1 MQAAIDEHERILE
14 TLRGDD
20 RDAFCAAVNDHLQ
33 WSIALAAGVA
43 LSEPRAGSAGRRASS
58 VWGTAVSVY
67 FLAIFH
73 RSSLGVAGLAAAER
87 FHITASQLS
96 TFTVLQLLV
105 YAAMQIPV
113 GVLLDRFGPQRL
125 LVTGAVFMTAGAA
138 RLRLHRDVRRRAG
151 RAGLRRHGRRD
162 GVHQRAAAD
171 RLVVPADAQPDGHGV
186 HRDDRA
192 VRRPRRGHPAVPG
205 AGAYGW
211 TTTFVASASV
221 GVLLGLL
228 TVLLVRDVP
237 PGAPSGA
244 VGQGRAD
251 RRARPA
257 GWRGGTRAPG
267 SGCWSHFT
275 TQFAANVMGL
285 LWGFPFFVHAEHR
298 LGRPRPAALLS
309 LLVGVFI
316 VGGPV
321 IGGYITRH
329 PWRRSTIVLSIVGAM
344 ALTWTV
350 VLLLPGDAPLWLL
363 CLLVVTTGLGGPGS
377 MIGFDLARTFAPAR
391 GSGRPAGSSTSAGSR
406 PRCSRC
412 SASAWCSTRPRR
424 GLDRLRRRGAYKWAM
439 CVQYVFWVGGGI
451 QVWRYRYRARAH
463 LADTQPE
470 TFRDMSGLEE
480 YVRPFPR
487 RGTARPGRR

>member
-1 MQAAIDEHERILE
+1 
-14 TLRGDD
+14 
-20 RDAFCAAVNDHLQ
+20 
-33 WSIALAAGVA
+33 
-43 LSEPRAGSAGRRASS
+43 LSGTVRLGGRRAVV
-58 VWGTAVSVY
+58 VWGTGVAVY

-73 RSSLGVAGLAAAER
+73 RSSLGVAGLVAAER

-125 LVTGAVFMTAGAA
+125 LIAGAVVMTAAQLGFAYTGTYAGALVA
-138 RLRLHRDVRRRAG
+138 RVFVGMGDAMVFISVLRLIASWFPPMRSPLVTAFTAMIGQSGALVAAIPLSRA
-151 RAGLRRHGRRD
+151 LST
-162 GVHQRAAAD
+162 
-171 RLVVPADAQPDGHGV
+171 
-186 HRDDRA
+186 
-192 VRRPRRGHPAVPG
+192 
-205 AGAYGW
+205 YGW

-221 GVLLGLL
+221 GILLGLL

-237 PGAPSGA
+237 PGAPSA
-244 VGQGRAD
+244 RSTKDARTVGRDLRLAWQD
-251 RRARPA
+251 P
-257 GWRGGTRAPG
+257 GTRLG
-267 SGCWSHFT
+267 LWSHFT

-298 LGRPRPAALLS
+298 SESEAAGLLS

-344 ALTWTV
+344 MLTWTV
-350 VLLLPGDAPLWLL
+350 VLLWPGDAPLWLL
-363 CLLVVTTGLGGPGS
+363 CVLVVTTGLGGPGS
-377 MIGFDLARTFAPAR
+377 MIGFDLARTFAPASR
-391 GSGRPAGSSTSAGSR
+391 LGQASGIVNVGGFTASLLAVLGIGLVLDATTPGASTDYGVSAYR
-406 PRCSRC
+406 
-412 SASAWCSTRPRR
+412 
-424 GLDRLRRRGAYKWAM
+424 WAM
-439 CVQYVFWVGGGI
+439 CVQYVFWVGGGL

-470 TFRDMSGLEE
+470 TFRDISGLEE
-480 YVRPFPR
+480 YVRPSPGRGIGR
-487 RGTARPGRR
+487 RGRR